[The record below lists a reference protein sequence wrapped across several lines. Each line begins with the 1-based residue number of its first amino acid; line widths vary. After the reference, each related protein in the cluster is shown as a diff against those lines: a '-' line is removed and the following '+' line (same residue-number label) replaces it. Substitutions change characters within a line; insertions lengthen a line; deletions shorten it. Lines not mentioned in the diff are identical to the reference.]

1 MTKYIIIALFPLLCL
16 LSCESDDTIQVPP
29 QLVVEGWIDSDGF
42 PVVILTTTAPIDEY
56 KQSISSLE
64 DYVVKWAKVTV
75 SDGEQEIIL
84 TGKVDKDYF
93 PSYIYT
99 TGRMRGVAGKTYRL
113 KVEYNDYYAEA
124 EATIPQRVEVD
135 SFKVERL
142 GEGSKYYGLY
152 AYFKDNPTEK
162 NYYKYF
168 VYTSL
173 SPYKSFASARL
184 GLINDEVIADS
195 IICAP
200 VYRDHN
206 VTEWDGYEQN
216 YTCGETVRVKI
227 AQIDSAGYD
236 FWKSYEEVA
245 TLSRNPLFPSTSSLH
260 SNVRGA
266 LGYWLGYGSSKYTV
280 EIK

>member
-1 MTKYIIIALFPLLCL
+1 MTKYIILLASLLCL
-16 LSCESDDTIQVPP
+16 LSCEGDDTIQVQP

-42 PVVILTTTAPIDEY
+42 PVVILTTTVPIGEE
-56 KQSISSLE
+56 KQSVSSLE

-75 SDGEQEIIL
+75 SDGEQDVIL

-113 KVEYNDYYAEA
+113 TVEYDGYYAEA
-124 EATIPQRVEVD
+124 EATIPQRAEVD

-142 GEGSKYYGLY
+142 GEDSGYYGLY
-152 AYFKDNPTEK
+152 AYFKDNPAEK
-162 NYYKYF
+162 NYYKFF
-168 VYTSL
+168 VHTSS

-184 GLINDEVIADS
+184 GLVNDEVIADS
-195 IICAP
+195 VICAP
-200 VYRDHN
+200 IHRDHN
-206 VTEWDGYEQN
+206 VTEWDDYEQN
-216 YTCGETVRVKI
+216 FAYGETVRVKI
-227 AQIDSAGYD
+227 AQIDSVGYD

-245 TLSRNPLFPSTSSLH
+245 TLSRNPLFPSTSSLR

-280 EIK
+280 IMML